1 MITTITNKNYTFKF
15 VIDTNHIKINMTD
28 KTLIES
34 YEIIVKEEDIDKPL
48 KEFYS
53 MITRGLGNIRG
64 LNKDNNHIKDIIT
77 YWIKYNALLIKK
89 NNTDIVDIKESTK
102 KSTDTNNACKKK
114 GNKSCKKASKK
125 ASKKTVKKASKKASK
140 MS

>member
-1 MITTITNKNYTFKF
+1 MNTTITNKNYTFKI

-28 KTLIES
+28 NTLIES

-53 MITRGLGNIRG
+53 IIIRV
-64 LNKDNNHIKDIIT
+64 LNKENNFIT
-77 YWIKYNALLIKK
+77 YWIKNNALLIKK
-89 NNTDIVDIKESTK
+89 NNTDIVDINELVKESTK
-102 KSTDTNNACKKK
+102 KSSNTNNACKK
-114 GNKSCKKASKK
+114 SSKKASKK
-125 ASKKTVKKASKKASK
+125 ASKRTVIRASKKASK